1 MSSAGTSPTARIPA
15 ATGPEEVARRVKLRV
30 QRVDPWSVC
39 KMAVLF
45 SVAAGIAGVA
55 ATMVLWLILQGMG
68 VFSEVNTQIQNLI
81 GSGGKNF
88 TLDDYVG
95 FSRVLSLA
103 TVVAVVNVVIMTA
116 IATLAAFLYNVCAGL
131 VGGVQMTLTDD

>member
-1 MSSAGTSPTARIPA
+1 MSTATTSGGSVPAAAGT
-15 ATGPEEVARRVKLRV
+15 GEVARRVKLRA

-45 SVAAGIAGVA
+45 SVALGIAGVV
-55 ATMVLWLILQGMG
+55 ATMVLWLILNGMG
-68 VFSEVNTQIQNLI
+68 VFSAINDQIVSVA

-88 TLDDYVG
+88 QISDYVG

-103 TVVAVVNVVIMTA
+103 TAIAVINVLLMTA
-116 IATLAAFLYNVCAGL
+116 LATLVAFLYNVSAGL
-131 VGGVQMTLTDD
+131 VGGVQTTLTDD

>member
-1 MSSAGTSPTARIPA
+1 MSSAGTSPTAAIPA
-15 ATGPEEVARRVKLRV
+15 ATGSDQVARRVKLRA
-30 QRVDPWSVC
+30 QRLDPWSVC

-45 SVAAGIAGVA
+45 SVAAGIAGVV

-68 VFSEVNTQIQNLI
+68 VFSEVDTQIKNII

-88 TLDDYVG
+88 SLDDYVG

-103 TVVAVVNVVIMTA
+103 TVVAVVNVFLMTA
-116 IATLAAFLYNVCAGL
+116 LATLAAFLYNVCAGL
-131 VGGVQMTLTDD
+131 VGGVQTTLTDD